1 MHMTMWMEQF
11 QTDSKTTLPEP
22 PPSWAEIA
30 RHPDARPLPW
40 TKSTRHPSLMNT
52 CMNLY
57 CKSSW
62 LRLWRR
68 RNVPR
73 FEGQWACSPECMR
86 VLIEQAVERELGD
99 GTPLEPRKHQH
110 RIPLGL
116 LMLSQ
121 GWITSEQLQRALD
134 AQRAAGGKERI
145 GVWLMRLSNVSE
157 EQVARAL
164 AMQWGCPVFP
174 LANYHPEKVS
184 ALIPRVLLDA
194 YGMVP
199 LHSGSSRL
207 AYLAFEDRTDSS
219 VAFAVERMSGI
230 RVEAG
235 VIPASKFSFVRGQIM
250 AAAFP
255 KAQVME
261 VGAPS
266 AVAKNVTEAI
276 ERVRPHQAKLMR
288 VHRYFWLRL
297 WRNPVPSMSA
307 TIGGYPGLLPRL
319 HQVEDVLMKMQSE
332 HTSEGQLRPGLEQS
346 SNELWRT
353 A

>member
-1 MHMTMWMEQF
+1 MTMWMERF
-11 QTDSKTTLPEP
+11 QTDKKAALHEL
-22 PPSWAEIA
+22 PPSWAEVA
-30 RHPDARPLPW
+30 RRPDAWPLPSV
-40 TKSTRHPSLMNT
+40 KSTQHPSLLNT
-52 CMNLY
+52 CMNVD

-73 FEGQWACSPECMR
+73 FEGQWACSPECMQ

-99 GTPLEPRKHQH
+99 GTPLEPQKHKH

-121 GWITSEQLQRALD
+121 GWITSEQLRRALD
-134 AQRAAGGKERI
+134 AQRATGGKERI
-145 GVWLMRLSNVSE
+145 GVWLMRQSNVSE

-164 AMQWGCPVFP
+164 GMQWGCPVLSP
-174 LANYHPEKVS
+174 ANYQPERVS
-184 ALIPRVLLDA
+184 TLIPRVLLGA

-219 VAFAVERMSGI
+219 VAFAVERMSGM

-235 VIPASKFSFVRGQIM
+235 VVAASKFLLVREQIM
-250 AAAFP
+250 EAAFP
-255 KAQVME
+255 KTQVME
-261 VGAPS
+261 VS
-266 AVAKNVTEAI
+266 ASSTVVKTIAEVI
-276 ERVRPHQAKLMR
+276 ERVRPHQAKLVRM
-288 VHRYFWLRL
+288 HRYFWLRL
-297 WRNPVPSMSA
+297 WHSPAPSMSA
-307 TIGGYPGLLPRL
+307 SGPHKGYPSL
-319 HQVEDVLMKMQSE
+319 HQVEDVLIKMQLEHASE
-332 HTSEGQLRPGLEQS
+332 DQLRSEVEQS
-346 SNELWRT
+346 PNELWRT